1 MKRTLLMSVAA
12 FALAA
17 GTTAAL
23 SQDHNG
29 NQATGRN
36 TPMAN
41 PAAPGKQDT
50 HGIKQKGAQERSAPA
65 EKQKSVQQQQP
76 MKSKPSTTGQAQ
88 EEKASPS
95 TTRQSQEHKSGTT
108 ARHAQENKSK
118 QPSTTG
124 QQTEQKSGQPPSTQ
138 HSLDTKSGTSP
149 STTTQHSQSP
159 AAGATTRQGSA
170 STTSSGGSS
179 VSLTTEQ
186 KTKIRTT
193 VLTSSAPRVTSVN
206 FDVRVGTV
214 VPRTVRVAPLPATVI
229 EIEPQWRGYMYFVY
243 NDEIIVVEPGSLR
256 IVAVLLV

>member
-17 GTTAAL
+17 GSTVAL
-23 SQDHNG
+23 SQG
-29 NQATGRN
+29 GGAGGN

-41 PAAPGKQDT
+41 PSAPSGGQDT
-50 HGIKQKGAQERSAPA
+50 PGAQKGQKGAQERTIP
-65 EKQKSVQQQQP
+65 EKQKSTQQQSP
-76 MKSKPSTTGQAQ
+76 AGKGSTTGQAQ
-88 EEKASPS
+88 EEKSSPS
-95 TTRQSQEHKSGTT
+95 TTKQSQDNKSG
-108 ARHAQENKSK
+108 
-118 QPSTTG
+118 QPSTS
-124 QQTEQKSGQPPSTQ
+124 QQSQQKSGQPSTTQQSQERGGQAPSTQ
-138 HSLDTKSGTSP
+138 QSQSP
-149 STTTQHSQSP
+149 STGGSKQGTAERSG
-159 AAGATTRQGSA
+159 AA
-170 STTSSGGSS
+170 GSS

-193 VLTSSAPRVTSVN
+193 VLTSSAPRVTNVN

-214 VPRTVRVAPLPATVI
+214 VPRTVRVAPLPATII